1 MDQEKLTQHQPEF
14 EVVDLVS
21 TESLDSGSD
30 NECMED
36 CDVESEFVHES
47 RRWLRYSSHYRELF
61 EQFYDDARRGQ
72 VPETDV
78 VERPRDEVVDN
89 WIWELMDHDIRHLED
104 YMDE

>member
-36 CDVESEFVHES
+36 YDVESEFVQES
-47 RRWLRYSSHYRELF
+47 RRWLRYACHYRELF

-72 VPETDV
+72 VPKTDV

-89 WIWELMDHDIRHLED
+89 WIWELMDHDMRHLED
-104 YMDE
+104 YQ